1 LIEELTSMTD
11 SDSSQRSGSFS
22 IFLMAACAVLSVL
35 VILLAVQNLR
45 LKRELSEQFAGP
57 AKDALQEGETLGS
70 LTLVGEDGESG
81 PLEFGQGEERTLLM
95 IFSVHCPACE
105 QTFPIWEELV
115 AELHETPG
123 LRMLAIQTDLASEE
137 ESHPS
142 GTLPPAFP
150 FGIFAVDYEASE
162 AMARIPYIPAT
173 IVLDAEG
180 VVEDVWF
187 GVPEDDRIEKIRDA
201 LGG

>member
-1 LIEELTSMTD
+1 MTA
-11 SDSSQRSGSFS
+11 SESSQRSGSFS

-45 LKRELSEQFAGP
+45 LKKELSEQIAGP
-57 AKDALQEGETLGS
+57 AKDALQKGETLAL

-81 PLEFGQGEERTLLM
+81 PLEFGQGEQRTLLL

-123 LRMLAIQTDLASEE
+123 LRIVGIQTDLAGED

-150 FGIFAVDYEASE
+150 FGIFGVDYEASE
-162 AMARIPYIPAT
+162 AMARIPFIPAT
-173 IVLDAEG
+173 IVLDTAG
-180 VVEDVWF
+180 VVEEVWF
-187 GVPEDDRIEKIRDA
+187 GVPEDDRIDEIHEA
-201 LGG
+201 LES

>member
-1 LIEELTSMTD
+1 MTD

-45 LKRELSEQFAGP
+45 LKRELSEQIASP
-57 AKDALQEGETLGS
+57 AKDALQQGETLAA
-70 LTLVGEDGESG
+70 LTLIGEDGESG
-81 PLEFGQGEERTLLM
+81 LLEFGQGEERTLLL

-105 QTFPIWEELV
+105 QTFPIWEQLV

-123 LRMLAIQTDLASEE
+123 LRIVGIQTDLASED
-137 ESHPS
+137 ESYPS

-150 FGIFAVDYEASE
+150 FGIFGVDYEASE
-162 AMARIPYIPAT
+162 AMGRIPFIPAT
-173 IVLDAEG
+173 IVLDTEG
-180 VVEDVWF
+180 VVEEVWF
-187 GVPEDDRIEKIRDA
+187 GVPEDDRIDKIRDA
-201 LGG
+201 LGS

>member
-1 LIEELTSMTD
+1 MKMTD
-11 SDSSQRSGSFS
+11 SDSPQRSRSFS
-22 IFLMAACAVLSVL
+22 VFLMAACAVLSVL

-45 LKRELSEQFAGP
+45 LKRELSEQIAGP
-57 AKDALQEGETLGS
+57 AKDALQKGETLAA

-81 PLEFGQGEERTLLM
+81 PLEFGQGEERTLLL

-123 LRMLAIQTDLASEE
+123 LRIVGIQTDLASED

-150 FGIFAVDYEASE
+150 FGIFGVDYEASE
-162 AMARIPYIPAT
+162 AMARIPFIPAT
-173 IVLDAEG
+173 IVLDTAG
-180 VVEDVWF
+180 VVEEVWF
-187 GVPEDDRIEKIRDA
+187 GVPEDDRIDEIRDA
-201 LGG
+201 LES